1 MQLLGCQPFPVFR
14 ITRVAFGRFLRRV
27 PNRLAVAE
35 DGSHPERG
43 MSAGMMVYP
52 RDSIRLKNY
61 FRVFVLGLV
70 AARNSK
76 GGPVATTRTFV
87 RGFCNCMFRSLPW
100 AAMALEDGA
109 IAAQSAC
116 CTRSGPV
123 CPQIL
128 DAFKAGRP

>member
-1 MQLLGCQPFPVFR
+1 
-14 ITRVAFGRFLRRV
+14 V
-27 PNRLAVAE
+27 PNRLAIAE
-35 DGSHPERG
+35 DGKPSGEGGVGGDDGVPEG
-43 MSAGMMVYP
+43 QHSAE
-52 RDSIRLKNY
+52 NY

-100 AAMALEDGA
+100 AAMAFEDGA